1 MIVFNFQK
9 GQFFDGI
16 PLRQPSAKKNLDLWP
31 QASQPWMVLQ
41 VWEIAAFWGK
51 KKTQNTNFF
60 IDISGWLGV
69 QRKIE
74 CQGLLSCY
82 HPMEKNGLIS
92 TMVFILV
99 GGWATPLK
107 NMKVNWDDE
116 IPNIWENKIHGN
128 QTTNQLLI
136 GGGSPQHPQ
145 LVKKFP
151 MTSMLPP
158 RASQGMAIIAVDQ
171 LPYKDVY
178 W

>member
-1 MIVFNFQK
+1 
-9 GQFFDGI
+9 
-16 PLRQPSAKKNLDLWP
+16 
-31 QASQPWMVLQ
+31 
-41 VWEIAAFWGK
+41 
-51 KKTQNTNFF
+51 
-60 IDISGWLGV
+60 
-69 QRKIE
+69 
-74 CQGLLSCY
+74 
-82 HPMEKNGLIS
+82 MEKNGLIN